1 MGRKEGQRTKGN
13 TKVFDIFFCDFFI
26 PEKLHEKQYFL
37 KFQPSSSAR
46 TAELLSTNLG
56 NSSVIGDLELT
67 SAIFGLKPLTTE
79 EENLIPDD
87 LKLALKKMSKK
98 DVTTKLKVS
107 SFIQSTSLSN

>member
-1 MGRKEGQRTKGN
+1 M
-13 TKVFDIFFCDFFI
+13 
-26 PEKLHEKQYFL
+26 
-37 KFQPSSSAR
+37 
-46 TAELLSTNLG
+46 
-56 NSSVIGDLELT
+56 IGDLELT

-107 SFIQSTSLSN
+107 SFIQYLDEG